1 MGGGA
6 SQMVRCGCVAR
17 VVVVVVV
24 VVVGGRRVANVGFV
38 KKILPLPRPTASAGS
53 LRKKSR
59 RPPTLPGSAHTIE
72 RSSMSKLRC
81 TCLLFLLLAL
91 VAGVPT
97 APSAADAEKLQ
108 SEAEH
113 NMRQADATIEQLQ
126 TDMKRMDTFAEEVRR
141 NLDEEARAKQDLSHA
156 LGYFH
161 RQMQLS
167 SDERDVSHSRVSRLE
182 AEVVALQRKVHQ
194 LEGQV
199 ETCHKDKV
207 SAGFCRAAVVCPSIR
222 TDRRRTSSAAAR
234 NHLSPQLA
242 RPTLAGHADR
252 GEQARR
258 VHDVRSV
265 RVCTGR

>member
-1 MGGGA
+1 
-6 SQMVRCGCVAR
+6 
-17 VVVVVVV
+17 
-24 VVVGGRRVANVGFV
+24 
-38 KKILPLPRPTASAGS
+38 
-53 LRKKSR
+53 
-59 RPPTLPGSAHTIE
+59 
-72 RSSMSKLRC
+72 MSKLRC

-167 SDERDVSHSRVSRLE
+167 SDKRDVSHSRVSRLE

-234 NHLSPQLA
+234 ATTCHRTSLA
-242 RPTLAGHADR
+242 PHWQDMLTEANKRVVSMMSGAFASAQAV
-252 GEQARR
+252 EQNLMVKGFNMSGVA
-258 VHDVRSV
+258 S
-265 RVCTGR
+265 

>member
-1 MGGGA
+1 
-6 SQMVRCGCVAR
+6 
-17 VVVVVVV
+17 
-24 VVVGGRRVANVGFV
+24 
-38 KKILPLPRPTASAGS
+38 
-53 LRKKSR
+53 
-59 RPPTLPGSAHTIE
+59 
-72 RSSMSKLRC
+72 MSKLRC

-207 SAGFCRAAVVCPSIR
+207 SAGFCR
-222 TDRRRTSSAAAR
+222 RRLPVHPHRPPP
-234 NHLSPQLA
+234 HL
-242 RPTLAGHADR
+242 
-252 GEQARR
+252 
-258 VHDVRSV
+258 VRSRAQPSV
-265 RVCTGR
+265 TAPRSPHIGRTC